1 LRPIIFSLTWWM
13 DGASPTVPQAQSR
26 ASAMAWFEFLRENPA
41 VKSQLPSRARLER
54 RASSG
59 TYKRGRCLHE
69 TGRRAPRV
77 CLHLSDM
84 LRLRK
89 LPTCISN
96 RRTLY
101 RKVRMDETGNPSLNP
116 WYNFPIPRIVLLRF

>member
-1 LRPIIFSLTWWM
+1 M

-59 TYKRGRCLHE
+59 TYKGVDACVKQQAG
-69 TGRRAPRV
+69 TKGVSA
-77 CLHLSDM
+77 
-84 LRLRK
+84 
-89 LPTCISN
+89 
-96 RRTLY
+96 
-101 RKVRMDETGNPSLNP
+101 SL
-116 WYNFPIPRIVLLRF
+116 